1 MPTPSEQKALAFVAI
16 VILLGGAVRVV
27 RAGAAAPPTA
37 HEQQALAQQAS
48 AADSAAVRRG
58 APKRP
63 KPARSKRGAEPRTVA
78 GVSTVPPSFARPDR
92 PYDSTPYGSPS
103 ERLGFPPPGPRIDIG
118 DPAPRNAGPRTP
130 GHVMVDL
137 DVASAAEIEALPR
150 IGPALARRIV
160 ANRDS
165 LGPFRTL
172 EGLRRVKG
180 IGAATIQLLAL
191 SVTFGG
197 VKR

>member
-27 RAGAAAPPTA
+27 RAGAADPPNA
-37 HEQQALAQQAS
+37 LEQQALAQQAS
-48 AADSAAVRRG
+48 AADSAALRRG

-63 KPARSKRGAEPRTVA
+63 RPAKSKRGAEPKTVA
-78 GVSTVPPSFARPDR
+78 GVSTIPPSFARPDR
-92 PYDSTPYGSPS
+92 PYDTTPYGAPS

-118 DPAPRNAGPRTP
+118 GPAPRTP
-130 GHVMVDL
+130 GPGTPDRVTVDMDL
-137 DVASAAEIEALPR
+137 ASAAEIEALPR

-165 LGPFRTL
+165 LGPFRSL

-180 IGAATIQLLAL
+180 IGKATIELLAP

-197 VKR
+197 VRR

>member
-48 AADSAAVRRG
+48 AADSAALRRG

-63 KPARSKRGAEPRTVA
+63 KPTKPKRGAEPKTVA

-92 PYDSTPYGSPS
+92 PYDTTPYGSPS
-103 ERLGFPPPGPRIDIG
+103 EQRGFPPPGPRIDIG
-118 DPAPRNAGPRTP
+118 GPVSRNPGPRTSDR
-130 GHVMVDL
+130 VTVDM

-165 LGPFRTL
+165 LGPFRSL

-180 IGAATIQLLAL
+180 IGKATIDLLAPQVNF
-191 SVTFGG
+191 SG
-197 VKR
+197 R